1 MYTKLLINT
10 TNQRVA
16 MSFMPRN
23 LMAGRNLSLFNL
35 ITVGD
40 LHLSIFFFAFP
51 FIFLSFSYTGLWS
64 SIFISFLIQILKD
77 EIIKLVV
84 LVLVIQEVWCR
95 KSWTKKHYFLFV
107 TWLLLLY
114 AFAWENLWLR
124 KIETTKHIITVII
137 TNI

>member
-51 FIFLSFSYTGLWS
+51 FIFLSFSYTGL
-64 SIFISFLIQILKD
+64 
-77 EIIKLVV
+77 
-84 LVLVIQEVWCR
+84 
-95 KSWTKKHYFLFV
+95 
-107 TWLLLLY
+107 
-114 AFAWENLWLR
+114 
-124 KIETTKHIITVII
+124 
-137 TNI
+137 